1 MSQGRKATGFKS
13 LLAVAA
19 AASVGFLGVLS
30 PTAALGKQFA
40 GGSETTQSLPQLALL
55 PAQSTLPRQST
66 LPAQHPQDEE
76 LSIRID
82 NLHPR
87 VLTDEAKLVV
97 EGTVFVKQATPV
109 LNLVVRVGTATPL
122 NAEQL
127 QAYLKQQSFAGQW
140 VAHTQLKDVPAQ
152 KLTRFKIEIPRA
164 SLPLGNEWEWGPR
177 GIEVAAESSSARAA
191 DRSLLIWD
199 SQVKVAPSRIHAV
212 APVPVRADFVEG
224 RVTTQLPTVA
234 DWQFP
239 LEAAQIRGV
248 SLAVPADVLQSE
260 FAQQH
265 LQQAASELLA
275 VPVGNPD
282 VVAVSK
288 LPASADFLTQLRAQ
302 VEAEDFGQLRVRKD
316 VVVPLVPKP
325 DSQLEQSLLPDTPA
339 LIDAQVLRQW
349 AGWTVISGE
358 LELDAPWQYN
368 YSPGTFGFYKA
379 DGTLSASAPAEG
391 GLLLTT
397 QQSVDQVFNRVPAS
411 ADELLDDTQ
420 FLRAVS
426 ATLTRERPFE
436 PRSFLTL
443 LPANGWHPAQVERL
457 RALLENRWVATQA
470 AFYTSEDAGSTA
482 PLRTATGEPAHPVV
496 FVQQADLKSLEVA
509 LAKALPMAKAIG
521 AQDQVRA
528 EYLLSKQFLLGESAT
543 ADSQLHA
550 KIVSNFETRMQ
561 EFAQLIRVA
570 EPSTINLVD
579 KNANLPLRLINES
592 GSAAQVKVRLQPS
605 DPRLRIEDVVTVKIR
620 GNSQQAVEFPVKAIG
635 SGDVE
640 VQVIVTA
647 SDDTVINADA
657 KFMVRVRADWESN
670 ATAVMMFLV
679 VLAFIYGLFRTLR
692 RNRKQAREREL
703 GVVEELNEA
712 NDE

>member
-1 MSQGRKATGFKS
+1 MNQGRKATGFKS
-13 LLAVAA
+13 LLAVTV
-19 AASVGFLGVLS
+19 AASLGFLGGLS
-30 PTAALGKQFA
+30 PSAALGNQVA
-40 GGSETTQSLPQLALL
+40 WSNETIQNLPQLALH
-55 PAQSTLPRQST
+55 PTQPMF
-66 LPAQHPQDEE
+66 PVQHPQDEE

-87 VLTDEAKLVV
+87 VLTDEAKLIV

-109 LNLVVRVGTATPL
+109 LNLVVRIGTTTPL

-127 QAYLKQQSFAGQW
+127 QAYLKQQTFAGQW

-152 KLTRFKIEIPRA
+152 KLTRFKIEIPREV
-164 SLPLGNEWEWGPR
+164 LPLGNVWEWGPR
-177 GIEVAAESSSARAA
+177 GIEVAAESSSARAT

-199 SQVKVAPSRIHAV
+199 SQVEVAPSRIHAV
-212 APVPVRADFVEG
+212 APVPVRTEFVKG
-224 RVTTQLPTVA
+224 RVATQLPTVA

-248 SLAVPADVLQSE
+248 SLAVPADILKSE

-288 LPASADFLTQLRAQ
+288 LPASADFLTQLRTQ
-302 VEAEDFGQLRVRKD
+302 VEAEDFGQLRVRKN

-339 LIDAQVLRQW
+339 LIDAQVLHQW
-349 AGWTVISGE
+349 TGWTIISGE

-379 DGTLSASAPAEG
+379 DGTLSSSATTEG
-391 GLLLTT
+391 GLLLST

-411 ADELLDDTQ
+411 KDELLDDTQ

-426 ATLTRERPFE
+426 AMLTRERPFE

-470 AFYTSEDAGSTA
+470 DFYTSEDAGSTA
-482 PLRTATGEPAHPVV
+482 PLRTVDAEPAHPVV
-496 FVQQADLKSLEVA
+496 FVQQADLKSLEMA

-521 AQDQVRA
+521 SQEQVRT

-561 EFAQLIRVA
+561 EFSHLIRVA

-647 SDDTVINADA
+647 SDDTVINADT

-692 RNRKQAREREL
+692 RNRKRAREREL
-703 GVVEELNEA
+703 VVVEELNEA